1 MKTIRTLWNHI
12 LICLFIL
19 QEILVARFVSGSI
32 TRMMIEHLIIG
43 RLNLVIPV
51 QLKQKNRLSTK
62 LFSIHM
68 ETNFIARIWKETSI
82 ISDLIHKKPEEYPFI
97 PWKEAKKISWVTLIS
112 FVATLYLLWQP
123 RNLSTYG
130 FTILFSKAKEA
141 LPSNLH

>member
-19 QEILVARFVSGSI
+19 QEILEARFVSGNI
-32 TRMMIEHLIIG
+32 IKMMIEHLIIG

-82 ISDLIHKKPEEYPFI
+82 ISDLMHKKPEEYPFI
-97 PWKEAKKISWVTLIS
+97 P
-112 FVATLYLLWQP
+112 
-123 RNLSTYG
+123 
-130 FTILFSKAKEA
+130 
-141 LPSNLH
+141 